1 MKVTRYPQSCL
12 VIQSEQ
18 GKIVI
23 DPGINFL
30 EHHTFSEIADVDAVL
45 YTHQHGD
52 HYDESIANELK
63 TQGVPIYCNESTA
76 KLVGEGANVIA
87 DNQSF
92 TAAGFSITARE
103 LAHMPLADGSE
114 GPQNTGYII
123 DGVFFHPGDGKD
135 IDDLLV
141 DNLALPITGP
151 DISMKQAFDFAKK
164 LQAKKVI
171 PIHYDLITTD
181 PHVYKRFAEG
191 NNMPFEMIVLAD
203 GQSVEL

>member
-1 MKVTRYPQSCL
+1 MKITRYPQSCL
-12 VIQSEQ
+12 VVQ
-18 GKIVI
+18 GHGQAIVI
-23 DPGINFL
+23 DPGANFL
-30 EHHTFSEIADVDAVL
+30 ETHKVSELSGVAAVL
-45 YTHQHGD
+45 YTHQHKD

-63 TQGVPIYCNESTA
+63 AQGVPIYCNESTA
-76 KLVGEGANVIA
+76 KLVGDGCTVVNDREQFVV
-87 DNQSF
+87 
-92 TAAGFSITARE
+92 AGFSVTARE
-103 LAHMPLADGSE
+103 LPHMLLPNGIE
-114 GPQNTGYII
+114 GPQNTGYVI

-151 DISMKQAFDFAKK
+151 DISMRQAFDFAKK

-171 PIHYDLITTD
+171 PIHYDLIKTD

-203 GQSVEL
+203 GESVDL